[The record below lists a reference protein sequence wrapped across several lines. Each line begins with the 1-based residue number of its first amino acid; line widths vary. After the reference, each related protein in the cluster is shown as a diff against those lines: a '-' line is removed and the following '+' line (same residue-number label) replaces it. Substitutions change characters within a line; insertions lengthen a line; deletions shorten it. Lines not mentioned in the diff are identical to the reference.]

1 MVKKNLRIFLEN
13 KIKKENLMVEDKKVV
28 YCP

>member
-13 KIKKENLMVEDKKVV
+13 KNKKENLMFEEKKLV